1 LHKFIVEMS
10 FLAMIDEELLNG
22 PGGVSRG
29 VSCCSRFSSMVWE
42 FGEFL
47 MSKHGGYEPQF
58 DEENENHAVNGKPK
72 MEEVE
77 EEDELYIDD
86 NELYASYVASLE
98 KEKSTKRVYNLRPR
112 KPARG

>member
-1 LHKFIVEMS
+1 MS

-22 PGGVSRG
+22 PADLSRRAT
-29 VSCCSRFSSMVWE
+29 CCTRVWSVVWE

-47 MSKHGGYEPQF
+47 MMKQGGYEPPF
-58 DEENENHAVNGKPK
+58 DEENENDAVSGRAK
-72 MEEVE
+72 MEEV

-98 KEKSTKRVYNLRPR
+98 NEKSTKRVYNLRPR

>member
-1 LHKFIVEMS
+1 MS
-10 FLAMIDEELLNG
+10 FLAMIDDELLNG
-22 PGGVSRG
+22 PDDLSRR
-29 VSCCSRFSSMVWE
+29 VNCCNRIWSVVWN

-47 MSKHGGYEPQF
+47 MRKQGGYEPPF
-58 DEENENHAVNGKPK
+58 DEENENDTDSGRAK

-98 KEKSTKRVYNLRPR
+98 NEKSTKRVYNLRPR

>member
-1 LHKFIVEMS
+1 
-10 FLAMIDEELLNG
+10 
-22 PGGVSRG
+22 
-29 VSCCSRFSSMVWE
+29 
-42 FGEFL
+42 
-47 MSKHGGYEPQF
+47 
-58 DEENENHAVNGKPK
+58 

-98 KEKSTKRVYNLRPR
+98 KEMSTKRVYNLRPR

>member
-1 LHKFIVEMS
+1 MRKQ
-10 FLAMIDEELLNG
+10 
-22 PGGVSRG
+22 
-29 VSCCSRFSSMVWE
+29 
-42 FGEFL
+42 
-47 MSKHGGYEPQF
+47 GGYEPPF
-58 DEENENHAVNGKPK
+58 DEENENDTDSGRAT

-98 KEKSTKRVYNLRPR
+98 KERSTKRVYNLRPR

>member
-1 LHKFIVEMS
+1 MS

-22 PGGVSRG
+22 PGTPRVP
-29 VSCCSRFSSMVWE
+29 CCNRVWSIVWE

-47 MSKHGGYEPQF
+47 MSKHAGYEPPS
-58 DEENENHAVNGKPK
+58 DEENENNAINGKPK
-72 MEEVE
+72 EE

-86 NELYASYVASLE
+86 NELYVSYLASLE
-98 KEKSTKRVYNLRPR
+98 KERSSKRVYNLRPR

>member
-1 LHKFIVEMS
+1 MS
-10 FLAMIDEELLNG
+10 FLAMIDDELLNEHTDR
-22 PGGVSRG
+22 SREAT
-29 VSCCSRFSSMVWE
+29 CCNRVWSILWE

-47 MSKHGGYEPQF
+47 MSKHAGYEPPS

-72 MEEVE
+72 ED

-98 KEKSTKRVYNLRPR
+98 KERSTKRVYNLRKR
-112 KPARG
+112 TVKN

>member
-1 LHKFIVEMS
+1 MS

-22 PGGVSRG
+22 PGGVSNR
-29 VSCCSRFSSMVWE
+29 VNCCSRLSSMIWD
-42 FGEFL
+42 FGQFL
-47 MSKHGGYEPQF
+47 MSKHAGYEPPS

-72 MEEVE
+72 MEELE

-98 KEKSTKRVYNLRPR
+98 KEMSTKRVYNLRPR